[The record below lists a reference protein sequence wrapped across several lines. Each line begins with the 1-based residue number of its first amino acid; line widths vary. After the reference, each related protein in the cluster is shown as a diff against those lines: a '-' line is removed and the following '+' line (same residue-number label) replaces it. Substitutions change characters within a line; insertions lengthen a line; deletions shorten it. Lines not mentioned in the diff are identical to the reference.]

1 MAIKLGLKEPEVH
14 ELYRQYWK
22 LQQLYTLCKVYEN
35 VKDDI
40 WSFVEL
46 YRLTKVVGMD
56 HKHVK
61 KLLEIANND
70 LPMVQARYEG
80 LRIEVDLL
88 ESERVLR
95 NKYLIYMLLWFI
107 FMSYREA
114 LSQIDT
120 LHQERFGLKES

>member
-70 LPMVQARYEG
+70 LPIVQAKYEG

-88 ESERVLR
+88 ESESLE
-95 NKYLIYMLLWFI
+95 KQI
-107 FMSYREA
+107 FDLHATLVQYRTSYREV